1 MFVHLQVFHVVH
13 LHVYYVA
20 HLQVNHAVHLQV
32 CYVARLQVDS
42 VNSLT
47 AQQHS
52 ASETSHDDML
62 HAAASLLLTPF
73 ILIIVGK
80 LPRTHREG
88 PGSVRALK
96 SPPADRREHLAI
108 DILAGSAL
116 RRGQHT
122 SGQRVLQEIVLPR
135 REETPIIEEYNG
147 VGVEALRDV
156 LADALDGREDQI
168 RP

>member
-1 MFVHLQVFHVVH
+1 
-13 LHVYYVA
+13 
-20 HLQVNHAVHLQV
+20 
-32 CYVARLQVDS
+32 
-42 VNSLT
+42 
-47 AQQHS
+47 
-52 ASETSHDDML
+52 ML

-88 PGSVRALK
+88 HHDDDRRRPGSVRALK